1 MQRKK
6 VFQVL
11 LLGLAGIL
19 LAHDALA
26 QSLFTC
32 PVAVQLF
39 YNAFGDR
46 LVIGNAVFE
55 VLNAD
60 CADAIVEG
68 KSGKVLLTLD
78 TKIASP
84 GQDMSLIDSRYV
96 PVGSKFNIVVE
107 ARYTLWHAG
116 WEINSFNFKSVQRI
130 P

>member
-6 VFQVL
+6 GFQVL

-26 QSLFTC
+26 QSLFPC

-39 YNAFGDR
+39 YKAFGDR

-60 CADAIVEG
+60 CADAMVEG

-78 TKIASP
+78 TKTASP
-84 GQDMSLIDSRYV
+84 GQDMSLIDRRYV
-96 PVGSKFNIVVE
+96 PMGSTFNIFVE
-107 ARYTLWHAG
+107 ARYTLWHSG
-116 WEINSFNFKSVQRI
+116 WEINSFNFKSGQRI

>member
-1 MQRKK
+1 MQSKK
-6 VFQVL
+6 GFQVL

-26 QSLFTC
+26 QSLFPC

-39 YNAFGDR
+39 YKAFGDR

-68 KSGKVLLTLD
+68 KSGKGLLTLD
-78 TKIASP
+78 TKIASI
-84 GQDMSLIDSRYV
+84 GQNMSLIDSRYV
-96 PVGSKFNIVVE
+96 PVGSKFNIFVE
-107 ARYTLWHAG
+107 ARYTLWHSG
-116 WEINSFNFKSVQRI
+116 WEINSFNFKSGQRI